1 MSSVVR
7 WLIAAAV
14 AVAVVVG
21 VVAAALLVPGGSQR
35 SGDSQSSGVRQR
47 MADRAATVRFA
58 GGPVRG
64 VLYVQVGRDPNYDD
78 AYRLSGDPSRARRLT
93 TNGRLS
99 TISAQP
105 GRVVVADARGSGS
118 DRAETL
124 DLAAKGDALPGRLID
139 PAGQTPVLSRSGK
152 VAYVVPQYGPN
163 GSDAGT
169 SLFVAPYEGGP
180 KRLRYRARTDLGS
193 PTWLPG
199 DRLAVI
205 SDPDTPKAKV
215 VLDPGTPRQR
225 AVDPPFSGAYG
236 LQASA
241 AGELYV
247 ANARRLAL
255 LTRTGKLRGAP
266 IDHQPVG
273 WALDGRRVLV
283 VDGRD
288 LGLLDPDSGRV
299 KPLLHTDG
307 PTIGGVSWVER

>member
-14 AVAVVVG
+14 AVVVVVVG
-21 VVAAALLVPGGSQR
+21 VVAAALRVPGGAQR
-35 SGDSQSSGVRQR
+35 SGDSPAPGAKQ
-47 MADRAATVRFA
+47 MADRVATVRFA

-64 VLYVQVGRDPNYDD
+64 VLYVLAGRDPNYADV
-78 AYRLSGDPSRARRLT
+78 YRLSGDPARARRLT

-169 SLFVAPYEGGP
+169 SLFVAPYDGGP

-205 SDPDTPKAKV
+205 GDPEAAKAKV

-225 AVDPPFSGAYG
+225 AVDPGLPRVSD
-236 LQASA
+236 LQANA

-247 ANARRLAL
+247 RNTRRLAL
-255 LTRTGKLRGAP
+255 LTPTGKRRGAP
-266 IDHQPVG
+266 IDRRPVG
-273 WALDGRRVLV
+273 WAPDGRRMLV
-283 VDGRD
+283 VDGRE

-299 KPLLHTDG
+299 EPLLHTDG
-307 PTIGGVSWVER
+307 APFGGASWVDR

>member
-1 MSSVVR
+1 VSSVVR

-21 VVAAALLVPGGSQR
+21 VVATALLVPGGSQR
-35 SGDSQSSGVRQR
+35 SGDSPSSGVRQR

-64 VLYVQVGRDPNYDD
+64 VLYVLAGRDPNFSDV
-78 AYRLSGDPSRARRLT
+78 YRLSGDPARARRLT

-118 DRAETL
+118 DRTETL
-124 DLAAKGDALPGRLID
+124 DLTAKGDALPGRLID

-152 VAYVVPQYGPN
+152 VAYVVPQYGEN

-169 SLFVAPYEGGP
+169 NLFVAPYEGGP
-180 KRLRYRARTDLGS
+180 KRLLYRARSGLGS

-205 SDPDTPKAKV
+205 SDPEAAKAKV
-215 VLDPGTPRQR
+215 VLDPGTPRER
-225 AVDPPFSGAYG
+225 AVDPGLPRTYD
-236 LQASA
+236 LQANA
-241 AGELYV
+241 LGDLFA

-255 LTRTGKLRGAP
+255 LSPAGKPRGAP
-266 IDHQPVG
+266 IDRRPLA
-273 WALDGRRVLV
+273 WAPDGRRVLV
-283 VDGRD
+283 VDGRE

-299 KPLLHTDG
+299 EPLLHTDR
-307 PTIGGVSWVER
+307 PTIGSASWVER